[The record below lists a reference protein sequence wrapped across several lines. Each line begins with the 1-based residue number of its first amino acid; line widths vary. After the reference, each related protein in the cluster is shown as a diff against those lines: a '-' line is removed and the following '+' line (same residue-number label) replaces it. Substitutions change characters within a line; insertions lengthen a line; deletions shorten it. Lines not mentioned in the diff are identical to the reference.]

1 MGLHLLK
8 QERQDVAPRRHHSL
22 AFVLSSLA
30 HPNPLTTHHPT
41 THSST
46 MLGGTRRRVLA
57 LQHSSSACRRPHRLP
72 APPPLL
78 RLQHRWAASSSSSSS
93 TPSAPPSPTD
103 KLVAKQI
110 MTDRAGYR
118 ETLYYAALPSS
129 SLAEESKDKDKK
141 EESPSSPSTTSSKAY
156 HRIDP
161 PPEVLSLRLLGE
173 DGLRALLPRG
183 YPRSVKKGYAEYVKL
198 QMTASLASSAIG
210 VLSTQ
215 SLLYAMG
222 LGAGAIPLAAA
233 LNWIIKDGIGQIG
246 GIIFA
251 SVVNDRFD
259 ANPKRWKMVATISL
273 DLSCALELL
282 APLAPGYFLAI
293 ASLAN
298 VGKNVCFLSAS
309 ASRAAIHNSFAKREN
324 LADITAKAGS
334 QFIVTSILGTGLGIV
349 LSTALGSS
357 WAALA
362 PICAGLSFV
371 HISCNYL
378 SLRHVCLN
386 TINAERMELV
396 MQRYLTTG
404 HIPAPGDI
412 SSIERFMTSAIYDT
426 IAPSALEAGLPT
438 LRMGR
443 HLDEV
448 ASVEQLPRL
457 AEFFAKE
464 NYVLNA
470 RGKRGDRTATV
481 DALMKE
487 DASVQDVL
495 RACVHAYYVRMEAGR
510 QGGEG
515 GWKAPQVQSAWAR
528 LMKKKEEEGLDTW
541 LVDLV
546 ESTHHTLHQ
555 PSPSV
560 AVSRE
565 GGKEGGREEQLT
577 LVDDI
582 VGQLT
587 RAGWLTDSVFF
598 PHTQNRISFEGTSM
612 TMEDQKKEK

>member
-1 MGLHLLK
+1 MPPCIPGPFPSCPSFCLVVP
-8 QERQDVAPRRHHSL
+8 DCCGSV
-22 AFVLSSLA
+22 
-30 HPNPLTTHHPT
+30 PLTHTNQPINT
-41 THSST
+41 TSTPQHT
-46 MLGGTRRRVLA
+46 MLGGTRLRLLA
-57 LQHSSSACRRPHRLP
+57 LQNSSPCRRPHLLP

-78 RLQHRWAASSSSSSS
+78 RLPHSLSASSS
-93 TPSAPPSPTD
+93 TPPTPPSPTD

-129 SLAEESKDKDKK
+129 SLAEESKDKDS
-141 EESPSSPSTTSSKAY
+141 ERSTTTSSTTSSKAY

-161 PPEVLSLRLLGE
+161 PPEVLSLRLLAE

-183 YPRSVKKGYAEYVKL
+183 YPRSVQKGYAEYVKL

-233 LNWIIKDGIGQIG
+233 LNWIIKDGIGQVG

-282 APLAPGYFLAI
+282 APLAPGSFLAI

-334 QFIVTSILGTGLGIV
+334 QFIVTSILGTGLGIA

-357 WAALA
+357 WMALA

-386 TINAERMELV
+386 TINAERMELI
-396 MQRYLTTG
+396 MQHYLLTG
-404 HIPAPGDI
+404 RVPAPGDI
-412 SSIERFMTSAIYDT
+412 SPIERFMTPAIYDT
-426 IAPSALEAGLPT
+426 VAPSALVAGLPS

-448 ASVEQLPRL
+448 ASPEQLSRL
-457 AEFFAKE
+457 ARLFEKE

-470 RGKRGDRTATV
+470 KGMRGDRTATV
-481 DALMKE
+481 DVLMKE
-487 DASVQDVL
+487 EASVHDVL
-495 RACVHAYYVRMEAGR
+495 RACVHAYYVRKEAGR
-510 QGGEG
+510 QGG
-515 GWKAPQVQSAWAR
+515 WKAPRVQSAWAR
-528 LMKKKEEEGLDTW
+528 LMEKKEEEGSDTW
-541 LVDLV
+541 LIDLV
-546 ESTHHTLHQ
+546 ESTHRTLHQ
-555 PSPSV
+555 PSSG
-560 AVSRE
+560 AGTRE
-565 GGKEGGREEQLT
+565 GVKEGGGGGAP
-577 LVDDI
+577 DF
-582 VGQLT
+582 G
-587 RAGWLTDSVFF
+587 G
-598 PHTQNRISFEGTSM
+598 
-612 TMEDQKKEK
+612 

>member
-1 MGLHLLK
+1 
-8 QERQDVAPRRHHSL
+8 
-22 AFVLSSLA
+22 
-30 HPNPLTTHHPT
+30 
-41 THSST
+41 
-46 MLGGTRRRVLA
+46 
-57 LQHSSSACRRPHRLP
+57 
-72 APPPLL
+72 
-78 RLQHRWAASSSSSSS
+78 
-93 TPSAPPSPTD
+93 
-103 KLVAKQI
+103 VAKQI
-110 MTDRAGYR
+110 KTDRAGYR

-129 SLAEESKDKDKK
+129 SLAEESKDKDTK
-141 EESPSSPSTTSSKAY
+141 EECPSTTSSKAY

-161 PPEVLSLRLLGE
+161 PPEVLSLRLLAD

-183 YPRSVKKGYAEYVKL
+183 YPRSVQKGYAEYVKL

-233 LNWIIKDGIGQIG
+233 LNWIIKDGIGQVG

-251 SVVNDRFD
+251 SLVNDRFD

-357 WAALA
+357 WMALA

-396 MQRYLTTG
+396 MQHYLTHG
-404 HIPAPGDI
+404 RIPAPGNI
-412 SSIERFMTSAIYDT
+412 SSIERFMTPAIYDT
-426 IAPSALEAGLPT
+426 VAPSALEAGLPT

-448 ASVEQLPRL
+448 ASPEQLPRL
-457 AEFFAKE
+457 ARFFEKE

-470 RGKRGDRTATV
+470 RGRRGDKTATV
-481 DALMKE
+481 DVLMKE
-487 DASVQDVL
+487 EASVPDVL
-495 RACVHAYYVRMEAGR
+495 RACVHAYYVRKEAGR
-510 QGGEG
+510 EGEGGRRG
-515 GWKAPQVQSAWAR
+515 GWKAPKVQSAWAR
-528 LMKKKEEEGLDTW
+528 LMEKKEEEALDTW
-541 LVDLV
+541 LIHLV

-555 PSPSV
+555 PSSSV
-560 AVSRE
+560 AAPRE
-565 GGKEGGREEQLT
+565 GGKEGGREEHLT
-577 LVDDI
+577 LVDVI

-598 PHTQNRISFEGTSM
+598 PHTQNRISFEGSSM
-612 TMEDQKKEK
+612 LVMAATAAAASAAKKEASK